1 MADDIENLLDQ
12 IDEISES
19 NQNSEQVPKLNKFNT
34 KSIIRLVIFSL
45 LWLISYIIC
54 TASLFYSNWFI
65 TPIISFIAL
74 FLLIYFIALDCYK
87 IKLYKVLAIL
97 FIIFLSETILFIIF
111 SWFSRYLVAE
121 LVLFNI
127 TIWTLLFLLDWQL
140 NHRTYF
146 SPFSYFTE
154 WWFFVTTLVTVFFCV
169 FMMWKYTQIPFTCD
183 DIESF
188 PEKVVETTVHPF
200 KNTRNKIVW
209 WFKDETTLENTITKP
224 NLYIPWNP
232 LTQSKALSE
241 SENMEDFFIKFQNL
255 ISWEWET
262 FDIKAQASK
271 TACNQYIWVLQK
283 TQKSWGIQIAWIVIW
298 YLLLVWIFKILLWI
312 VSIIW
317 FILFII
323 LRIFGVYKYEKRMV
337 EKEVIV

>member
-1 MADDIENLLDQ
+1 MAEDVDDILDQ
-12 IDEISES
+12 IEKIGEP
-19 NQNSEQVPKLNKFNT
+19 EETPKLNTFNT
-34 KSIIRLVIFSL
+34 KSIVRLIIFSL

-54 TASLFYSNWFI
+54 TVSLFYYNWFI
-65 TPIISFIAL
+65 TPIVSFIVL

-87 IKLYKVLAIL
+87 TKLRKVLLIL

-111 SWFSRYLVAE
+111 WWFSRYLIAE
-121 LVLFNI
+121 LVLFNV

-154 WWFFVTTLVTVFFCV
+154 WWFLVTTLLTVFFCV

-188 PEKVVETTVHPF
+188 PEKVVETTVNPF
-200 KNTRNKIVW
+200 KNTRNKILW
-209 WFKDETTLENTITKP
+209 WFKDDTTTVTRP
-224 NLYIPWNP
+224 NLYVPWNP
-232 LTQSKALSE
+232 LTQSKVLSE
-241 SENMEDFFIKFQNL
+241 SADMQDFFTKFQNL
-255 ISWEWET
+255 ITWEGET
-262 FDIKAQASK
+262 FDIKTQASK

-283 TQKSWGIQIAWIVIW
+283 SQKSWWVQIAWIIIW

-312 VSIIW
+312 VSIIG
-317 FILFII
+317 FVLFII
-323 LRIFGVYKYEKRMV
+323 LRVFGVYKYEKRMV